1 MFSLNISAHDYFRE
15 NYDYIKDLASIS
27 VGVTS
32 SKNQG

>member
-1 MFSLNISAHDYFRE
+1 MFSVNISVHDYFRE

-27 VGVTS
+27 VGVTP